1 MIVVA
6 GLAAKH
12 MGLTILLLLLL
23 TVVLGGLVR
32 MVAKTVFGPKPDV
45 VAKGEL
51 GLLTTLPMIIL
62 IALYVVNGNTYS

>member
-1 MIVVA
+1 MALGACHHLMPFISEFMIVVA

-51 GLLTTLPMIIL
+51 G
-62 IALYVVNGNTYS
+62 VC